1 MEILKKY
8 NYNDIYNEEYNKTK
22 KMLQNTIK
30 LTFDFNF
37 DNISKDFSPLN
48 IIEIRENINKDLD
61 AEIEKKAKEY
71 ANDKIKNII
80 SMQLFNDFF
89 KEGKI
94 TVEVLGNELSDSY
107 FDEKMGGAYKNL
119 FQNQILTINDIDGFD
134 ISFKQSFFINKV
146 DETIQVAPDTKEPI
160 YNLKNFNELFEIL
173 YLMENNPDLD
183 ISKIPETYQDVT
195 VAITKSAKK
204 I

>member
-8 NYNDIYNEEYNKTK
+8 NYNDIYNEEYNKAK

-30 LTFDFNF
+30 LTFNF
-37 DNISKDFSPLN
+37 ENISKDFSRFY
-48 IIEIRENINKDLD
+48 IIEISENINKDLNI
-61 AEIEKKAKEY
+61 EIEKKASEH
-71 ANDKIKNII
+71 ANTKAKNLI

-94 TVEVLGNELSDSY
+94 TVEVLGNELSDTY
-107 FDEKMGGAYKNL
+107 FDEKMRGAYKNL

-146 DETIQVAPDTKEPI
+146 DERIQVAPDTKEPI

-173 YLMENNPDLD
+173 YLIENHPDLD
-183 ISKIPETYQDVT
+183 INKISETYQNVM